1 MCQLLEFGDASDPRS
16 GHEDVGAVVS
26 MKFTLVDRITE
37 LVPGRRICTIKSL
50 TLSEEYLGDHFRTFP
65 VMPGVLMLECMIQS
79 AGWLVRATEDFAHSL
94 VLLTGAK
101 NVNYKSFITPGGVL
115 RMEVDCKRMEAN
127 QSEFVGKGFCEDR
140 EMVKARIV
148 LNHVNLADEKPA
160 LEAVD
165 RELVAQTRA
174 QFALIG
180 GEPFVVP
187 GAAPGFD

>member
-1 MCQLLEFGDASDPRS
+1 
-16 GHEDVGAVVS
+16 

-94 VLLTGAK
+94 VLLARAK

-115 RMEVDCKRMEAN
+115 RMEVDCKRMEAD
-127 QSEFVGKGFCEDR
+127 QSEFIGKGFCEDR
-140 EMVKARIV
+140 EMVKARIT
-148 LNHVNLADEKPA
+148 LDHLNLAQRSRN
-160 LEAVD
+160 LQAVD
-165 RELVAQTRA
+165 RELITQART

-180 GEPFVVP
+180 GASFVAAQ
-187 GAAPGFD
+187 AAPCKD

>member
-1 MCQLLEFGDASDPRS
+1 MCQLLELGDASDPRS
-16 GHEDVGAVVS
+16 ANEDVGAVVS

-50 TLSEEYLGDHFRTFP
+50 TLSEEYLDDHFRTFP
-65 VMPGVLMLECMIQS
+65 VMPGVLMLECMAQS

-94 VLLTGAK
+94 VLLVGAR

-127 QSEFVGKGFCEDR
+127 CSEFVGKGFCEDR

-148 LNHVNLADEKPA
+148 LNHANLADEKPA
-160 LEAVD
+160 LEAID
-165 RELVAQTRA
+165 RELVVQTRA

-180 GEPFVVP
+180 GEPFVAA
-187 GAAPGFD
+187 GAAS